1 MSQQTLSDD
10 ELFGEAASEM
20 RADVEESLA
29 AARAELPTAD
39 AVWEVE
45 SENTLGVLNSLRSA
59 LDVGDAEEHLRNAK
73 KWYTMGERA
82 DAFDDAADLRE
93 AIEELDDLIAEI
105 DDAHG
110 QVGELASTIPQLRGA
125 LQEAEADGGTDADE
139 GGAEDEDAE
148 AEDDES
154 EEDEE

>member
-39 AVWEVE
+39 AVWNVE

-59 LDVGDAEEHLRNAK
+59 LDAGEAEEHLRNAK

-82 DAFDDAADLRE
+82 DAFEDAEDLRE
-93 AIEELDDLIAEI
+93 AIEQLDDLIAEI

-125 LQEAEADGGTDADE
+125 LQEAEADGGTDDAGE
-139 GGAEDEDAE
+139 AE